1 MPGKIDASL
10 NEKLAS
16 VEWGEYKINEF
27 TIPITIKRKLTKEDC
42 LDNGTY
48 PVYASDTS
56 NSGIVGYTDYPEFI
70 LNNGE
75 QYILFGDHTRTMNIP
90 YKNFSVCD
98 NVKVLK
104 VKLEHI
110 INSKRC
116 LIFIMSAWKKVIPNL
131 RYARHWKIAKDVV
144 FQLPT
149 KCGKIDF
156 NFMESFIADLEDQ
169 RIADLES
176 YLSITGLKDY
186 ELTEK
191 EEKVIQE
198 FKQGKI
204 MFDNFTIQSLF
215 NHIKQGKRLKKDD
228 QIEGSL
234 PFVMSGV
241 GNTGIVG
248 YISNSVEVF
257 PENSITI
264 DIFGN
269 VFYRNYLFGA
279 GDDTGVYWNDNKCY
293 SKKMMLFLASSISR
307 ALYGKYS
314 YGKKLRSSQS
324 RDIKITLPMKNNKPD
339 FEFMELFISAI
350 QKLVIKDVV
359 DYADNK
365 IYATK
370 QVIDKK

>member
-16 VEWGEYKINEF
+16 VEWGEYRIGDLFTVIDTSRNLREGGDLPATTAIQTNNQIGKYVYRENATILKNVFSATANGFGKAFFQPNEF
-27 TIPITIKRKLTKEDC
+27 TVYQDSYAFELKDKTIKVNKIHPFIVTSLNK
-42 LDNGTY
+42 
-48 PVYASDTS
+48 VYSKYNWA
-56 NSGIVGYTDYPEFI
+56 NKSG
-70 LNNGE
+70 
-75 QYILFGDHTRTMNIP
+75 
-90 YKNFSVCD
+90 
-98 NVKVLK
+98 
-104 VKLEHI
+104 
-110 INSKRC
+110 
-116 LIFIMSAWKKVIPNL
+116 WKKV
-131 RYARHWKIAKDVV
+131 KDE
-144 FQLPT
+144 FIKLPV
-149 KCGKIDF
+149 KNGKIDF

-198 FKQGKI
+198 FKQRKI

-228 QIEGSL
+228 QIKGNL

-279 GDDTGVYWNDNKCY
+279 GDDTGAYWNDNKCY

-324 RDIKITLPMKNNKPD
+324 KNIKITLPMKNNEPD

-359 DYADNK
+359 NYADNK